1 MRAELV
7 LMGTRVDMA
16 RRARTEGG
24 YLGLPVRAFFAKL
37 RFQPMRG

>member
-16 RRARTEGG
+16 RRALTGG

-37 RFQPMRG
+37 RFQPMSG